1 MFGTIRKHQK
11 WLWIVI
17 ITLTVISFVIYFSP
31 YSKMNN
37 TRRVTQDLGSIY
49 GHKVSEEAFGNAYR
63 EVYLR
68 YLVTSGHWPDE
79 QARQNID
86 RETYEWL
93 FLSSKQDLMGIHIST
108 DRTADFGR
116 EMVRSLQRA
125 GINSPGDLAKVLEAQ
140 GFSMADFERF
150 VNHYLG
156 LQQMLATLGASG
168 KLSTPDEIK
177 DLYVREHQDLA
188 TEAVFFNGSNYM
200 AAVTVTPDAVQQF
213 YTNELDNYRVPEKVQ
228 VNYVSFP
235 VSNYLAQAE
244 QLMAKTNLN
253 EIVEAN
259 YQRFGTN
266 LFRDAK
272 SPEEAKK
279 KIREEI
285 IREQA
290 MLEARR
296 KANEFAR
303 PLLDAG
309 QPSVKALAAA
319 AKASGLAIQAMEP
332 FSRETPPKDLEGNEE
347 FAKAAFALTADFPL
361 AGTFKGHDA
370 VYLIAL
376 DKRIPSEIPALDKIR
391 ERVVADYRYEQA
403 KNMARQAGFSFITT
417 LTNGLAQGKAF
428 DDVCAG
434 AKISPL
440 TLPPFSISTRTL
452 PGIEEKISLNMLK
465 QLAFTTSPGKA
476 SGFQWTPEGGVV
488 LFVKAKLPVDAT
500 KLNAEL
506 PNYIAA
512 VRQQRQQE
520 AFQLWFQQEFNR
532 SVRAQLLTR
541 PQQQPPPNLSSRG
554 AKKS

>member
-1 MFGTIRKHQK
+1 MFGTIRKHQT
-11 WLWIVI
+11 WLWAVI

-37 TRRVTQDLGSIY
+37 TRRMKQDLGSIY

-68 YLVTSGHWPDE
+68 YLITSGHWPDE

-93 FLSSKQDLMGIHIST
+93 FLSSKQEMMGIHIST

-125 GINSPGDLAKVLEAQ
+125 GINSPADLAKVLEAQ

-150 VNHYLG
+150 VTHYLG

-168 KLSTPDEIK
+168 KLSTPEEIK
-177 DLYVREHQDLA
+177 GLYVREHQDLA
-188 TEAVFFNGSNYM
+188 TEAVFFNGSNFM
-200 AAVTVTPDAVQQF
+200 ASVTVTPDAVQQF
-213 YTNELDNYRVPEKVQ
+213 YTNELANYRIPERLQ
-228 VNYVSFP
+228 VNYVAFP

-266 LFRDAK
+266 LFKDAK

-303 PLLDAG
+303 PLLDVAR
-309 QPSVKALAAA
+309 PSVEALVTA
-319 AKASGLAIQAMEP
+319 AKAAGISLQSMEP
-332 FSRETPPKDLEGNEE
+332 FSRETPPKDLEANEE
-347 FAKAAFALTADFPL
+347 FAKAAFSLTPDFPL

-376 DKRIPSEIPALDKIR
+376 DKRIPSEIPPLDKIR
-391 ERVVADYRYEQA
+391 EKVVADYRYDQA
-403 KNMARQAGFSFITT
+403 KNMARQTGLGFYTT
-417 LTNGLAQGKAF
+417 LTNSLAQGKAF
-428 DDVCAG
+428 DDVCAS

-440 TLPPFSISTRTL
+440 TLPPFSISTRAL
-452 PGIEEKISLNMLK
+452 PGVEEQISLNLLK

-476 SGFQWTPEGGVV
+476 SGFQWTAEGGVV
-488 LFVKAKLPVDAT
+488 LFVKAKLPVDEA
-500 KLNAEL
+500 KLKIEL

-520 AFQLWFQQEFNR
+520 AFQLWFQQEFSRN
-532 SVRAQLLTR
+532 VRALLAQ
-541 PQQQPPPNLSSRG
+541 PQQQPPPNLSTRG